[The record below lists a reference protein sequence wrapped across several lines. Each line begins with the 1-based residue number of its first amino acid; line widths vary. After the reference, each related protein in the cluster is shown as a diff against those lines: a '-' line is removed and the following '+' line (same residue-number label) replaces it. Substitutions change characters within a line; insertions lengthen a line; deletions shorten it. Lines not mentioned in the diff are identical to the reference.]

1 MAIVIKPNLKMLPYV
16 ILAIIITFIIFD
28 SGAEKENISQEIIIE
43 TKEIPESYEANIDT
57 KEIHLV
63 KSGENL
69 SIIFEKYK
77 VPLNSTYQIFRKD
90 NKGQIKNIQP
100 GDRLEFT
107 WAQKTLKEIKIIK
120 DASTTFLINFLPD
133 EVEIKKIKKNSEK
146 IISFKSGVIDSSFY
160 LTGLKENIPESV
172 IMDLAYIFGWDID
185 FVFDIREG
193 DRFLLLYETPFIDG
207 VAIENGSILY
217 AEFYNQGEKYTAVR
231 YKGKNKQWDYFNE
244 NGNSLE
250 KAFLR
255 APLNFA
261 YVSSHFNPN
270 RRHPILNKIRAHNG
284 VDYAAKRGTPIRATG
299 EGVIKSIGWK
309 SGYGRTIVIKH
320 GGEITTLYAHME
332 TYNTSLAKGSQVIQ
346 GQTIGYVGDS
356 GLATAPHLHY
366 EFEVGKNRTDPLKV
380 SLPSAAPLED
390 RFIED
395 FKKMTSNYIDLSK
408 ELLSK
413 DPNESIFK

>member
-16 ILAIIITFIIFD
+16 ILAIIIAFIIFD

-133 EVEIKKIKKNSEK
+133 EVEIKEIKKSSEK

-217 AEFYNQGEKYTAVR
+217 AEFYNQGKKYTAVR

-299 EGVIKSIGWK
+299 EGVIKSMGWK
-309 SGYGRTIVIKH
+309 NGYGRTIVIKH

-332 TYNTSLAKGSQVIQ
+332 TYNTSLARGSQVIQ

-380 SLPSAAPLED
+380 SLPSAAPLGE